1 MKNNK
6 VLVINHAKGYSDKIK
21 ALTDALRRE
30 GNEPCLVAFSGTE
43 RELERQN
50 LSYKTTA
57 DYLGKENYAQLEEES
72 VNFVKSLGSGKFDSD
87 TSLVKLLEYEHT
99 SLWWINEGT
108 LWRHV
113 ARDLIRY
120 VGSLMRIIEK
130 EKPTKV
136 IIVKDDSL
144 LVKATIAVGRAR
156 GISIQTLPPGLP
168 VRFKRA
174 LRPLW
179 MGLKL
184 QTIPR
189 LRVARDILRK
199 NVERLFGPASQ
210 KDKKRKILLAGT
222 MGGRARVVVD
232 PKSGK
237 KWKESL
243 YLGPVIRQLR
253 EDNANEVLFLYT
265 FTSPLS
271 IRVPGEVRWN
281 GVTVRP
287 WEYYLTWRTL
297 RTISEQSKRLQR
309 KWEYLEGNPS
319 FKELFRYKDISLW
332 DALKDELKSRF
343 YTYFPSFIKDIETSK
358 RVIEREN
365 IDAVVILDEAGFRN
379 KALLVATHPQKAPT
393 LVVQTG
399 VMAVKNLFLEYGCA
413 PGELED
419 SPSKRP
425 LFPDKF
431 SVYGDS
437 SKDILKKARYPLYGG
452 IIVTGQPRYDILA
465 RTSDIYDSEK
475 FRHNLNI
482 EPDKELVLIASQP
495 LRLFG
500 NKEMFLRNILQA
512 LKGDPQIRVVIKPKP
527 DRSDTQEK
535 WYKQL
540 AEDMGVEVVVLPR
553 NSDTN
558 EALYACDV
566 LLTFYS
572 TVALE
577 AMILGKPVVTVNL
590 TNQPDPVPYAQSGA
604 ALGVYR
610 AEDIAP
616 AVKKAWDDPETRKR
630 LELGREKFL
639 YEQFYKLD
647 GQATKR
653 VVELIYRMIGE
664 KKQTK

>member
-1 MKNNK
+1 VKNNK

-21 ALTDALRRE
+21 ALMDALRRE

-50 LSYKTTA
+50 LSYKTPA
-57 DYLGKENYAQLEEES
+57 DYLGKENYARLEEES
-72 VNFVKSLGSGKFDSD
+72 VNFVKSLGSRKFDGD
-87 TSLVKLLEYEHT
+87 MSLVKLLEYEHT
-99 SLWWINEGT
+99 SLWWVNEGT
-108 LWRHV
+108 LWRYIV
-113 ARDLIRY
+113 RDLIRY
-120 VGSLMRIIEK
+120 VGSLMRIIDE
-130 EKPTKV
+130 EKPTKI
-136 IIVKDDSL
+136 IIVKDGSL
-144 LVKATIAVGRAR
+144 LVKATIAIGRAR
-156 GISIQTLPPGLP
+156 GILVQTLPPGLP
-168 VRFKRA
+168 VRLKIA

-199 NVERLFGPASQ
+199 NIERLFGVAPQ
-210 KDKKRKILLAGT
+210 KDKKRKILLAGS
-222 MGGRARVVVD
+222 MGRARVVVD

-237 KWKESL
+237 KWKEGL

-253 EDNANEVLFLYT
+253 EDNANEIMFLYT
-265 FTSPLS
+265 FTSPS
-271 IRVPGEVRWN
+271 SMRVPGEVRWN

-287 WEYYLTWRTL
+287 WEYYLTCRTL

-309 KWEYLEGNPS
+309 KWGYLEGNPS

-332 DALKDELKSRF
+332 DTLKDELKSRF

-425 LFPDKF
+425 LIPDKF
-431 SVYGDS
+431 SVYGNG
-437 SKDILKKARYPLYGG
+437 SKDILKKAGYSLYGG

-465 RTSDIYDSEK
+465 RASEIYDSEK

-495 LRLFG
+495 STTFG
-500 NKEMFLRNILQA
+500 NMDIFLRKVLHA
-512 LKGDPQIRVVIKPKP
+512 LKGDPKILIAIKPKP
-527 DRSDTQEK
+527 HRSNAQEK

-610 AEDIAP
+610 VEDIAP
-616 AVKKAWDDPETRKR
+616 TVRKAWDDPETRKR

-653 VVELIYRMIGE
+653 VVELIYRMIE
-664 KKQTK
+664 ERKQTK